1 MCTSPHAVLNDFRAG
16 ALAAALCLVWAGVAA
31 ADQTS
36 DKQTQTP
43 NTAGA
48 ANGNGPTAPDVMSR
62 DASGHAVVRATRLAE
77 PLQLDGRLDEAV
89 FQTVPPLSDFIQ
101 QVPDEG
107 KPATEKTEV
116 WVMYD
121 ANNIY
126 LAAKC
131 WDSAPESEWIANDY
145 RRDSFQMK
153 QNDTFGLSFDTFN
166 DHRNGF
172 VFYTNPLGARVDYA
186 VVDETTNFDWNPV
199 WDARPGR
206 FEGGWTVEIAIP
218 FKSLRYQKGE
228 GQRWGMQLRRVIR
241 RKNEWAYLARVPRWA
256 EGPNGLTRVQ
266 YAATLVG
273 LELPGDT
280 TNIEVKPYVVARTD
294 SDYLRTPAIRND
306 PDGDFGVDAKYGIT
320 PNMTADFTYNT
331 DFAQVEVDEQQVN
344 LTRFSIQFPEKR
356 DFFLEGKG
364 LFDFARGGGG
374 TPTSIVPTVFFSRR
388 IGLENNRVVPVLFG
402 SRLTG
407 KAGRLGIG
415 ALNIQTR
422 EDEAARAEST
432 NFTVIRVKS
441 DVLRRSSVG
450 AIFTNRTP
458 LAPSPRLGEQ
468 RPEGSNQAYGA
479 DANFAFFDSWYV
491 SGYYAKNNTPGQD
504 EDSASYQAKS
514 NYNADRYGLIL
525 DYLVVGQ
532 NFNPEVGFVQR
543 RDFQADVRLGTIQ
556 PQTRINRLGAE
567 VHVRRRRGLH
577 RQRER
582 AARNAA
588 SVRAVRVGVRE
599 QRHPHHR
606 AAQHL
611 RAPRGAVRGLQGRDH
626 SARELR
632 FQRPGRDVPG
642 RCAASCERA
651 AVAARRRVLR
661 RDDHVLYDL
670 ERARRR
676 HAPFVVRAGRRD
688 YARRAAIRIV
698 HGKPVP
704 AAHRLR
710 LQRAHV
716 RQRVSPVQ
724 PGRPAIQLEP
734 AIQVGVP
741 AGQRA
746 LRRLH
751 RRAGHPS
758 GPSRPAEPRFCGKS
772 QSAVQVLNMNRPQNI
787 HRLLLFAALLAL
799 VAATVL
805 VVTLQWRAE
814 RRQEA
819 QTGQI
824 FDQLCWQTAM
834 LVRQRLRD
842 SFGAAVSETLE
853 GIGHPELHAYDLPRI
868 AEYFKSGTHLYVN
881 RYFIWS
887 RRMKPLPAQEVLFYR
902 PPAEKPTTRCGPKRP
917 SRPRTGRRSGG
928 STSPISAASSG
939 RARSNL
945 PRSDARSRSST
956 SSSKAGRCS
965 S

>member
-16 ALAAALCLVWAGVAA
+16 ALAAALWLVWSGIAA
-31 ADQTS
+31 ADQAS
-36 DKQTQTP
+36 DKQTQARS
-43 NTAGA
+43 TAGGA
-48 ANGNGPTAPDVMSR
+48 DGNGPSAPDVMTR
-62 DASGHAVVRATRLAE
+62 DALGHAVVRATRLAE

-116 WVMYD
+116 WVLYD

-153 QNDTFGLSFDTFN
+153 QNDTFGLSFDTFY

-218 FKSLRYQKGE
+218 FKSLRYLKGE

-320 PNMTADFTYNT
+320 PNLTADFTYNT

-374 TPTSIVPTVFFSRR
+374 NSTSIVPTVFFSRR
-388 IGLENNRVVPVLFG
+388 IGLENGRVVPVLFG

-407 KAGRLGIG
+407 KMGRLGIG

-458 LAPSPRLGEQ
+458 LAPPARPGEE
-468 RPEGSNQAYGA
+468 RPDGSNQAYGA

-532 NFNPEVGFVQR
+532 NFNPEIGFVQR
-543 RDFQADVRLGTIQ
+543 RDFKRTYGSARFSPRPESIDWVRKFTFEGGVDYIVNGSEQLETRLQFGRFASEFENSDILTIEPHNTYELLAEPFEVSRGVIIPPGSYEFNDLVVTYLVGAQRRANGQLSLLVGEFYDGTI
-556 PQTRINRLGAE
+556 TSFTISSA
-567 VHVRRRRGLH
+567 
-577 RQRER
+577 
-582 AARNAA
+582 
-588 SVRAVRVGVRE
+588 RVGVTPRFSFE
-599 QRHPHHR
+599 PGGAITHVELPYGSFTANLFR
-606 AAQHL
+606 L
-611 RAPRGAVRGLQGRDH
+611 RTDYAFSARMFASAFLQYNQADRRFSSNVRFRWEYKPGSEFFVVYTDERDTRPGLRGLQN
-626 SARELR
+626 
-632 FQRPGRDVPG
+632 
-642 RCAASCERA
+642 RA
-651 AVAARRRVLR
+651 
-661 RDDHVLYDL
+661 
-670 ERARRR
+670 
-676 HAPFVVRAGRRD
+676 FVV
-688 YARRAAIRIV
+688 
-698 HGKPVP
+698 K
-704 AAHRLR
+704 
-710 LQRAHV
+710 
-716 RQRVSPVQ
+716 
-724 PGRPAIQLEP
+724 
-734 AIQVGVP
+734 
-741 AGQRA
+741 
-746 LRRLH
+746 
-751 RRAGHPS
+751 
-758 GPSRPAEPRFCGKS
+758 
-772 QSAVQVLNMNRPQNI
+772 
-787 HRLLLFAALLAL
+787 
-799 VAATVL
+799 
-805 VVTLQWRAE
+805 
-814 RRQEA
+814 
-819 QTGQI
+819 
-824 FDQLCWQTAM
+824 
-834 LVRQRLRD
+834 
-842 SFGAAVSETLE
+842 
-853 GIGHPELHAYDLPRI
+853 
-868 AEYFKSGTHLYVN
+868 VN
-881 RYFIWS
+881 R
-887 RRMKPLPAQEVLFYR
+887 LFR
-902 PPAEKPTTRCGPKRP
+902 F
-917 SRPRTGRRSGG
+917 
-928 STSPISAASSG
+928 
-939 RARSNL
+939 
-945 PRSDARSRSST
+945 
-956 SSSKAGRCS
+956 
-965 S
+965 